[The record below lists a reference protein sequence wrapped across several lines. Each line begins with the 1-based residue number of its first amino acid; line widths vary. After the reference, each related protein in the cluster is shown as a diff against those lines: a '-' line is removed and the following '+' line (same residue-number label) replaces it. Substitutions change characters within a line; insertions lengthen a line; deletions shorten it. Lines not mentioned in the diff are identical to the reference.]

1 MFQGLFQTAYL
12 TLFDPVSAFTQ
23 RAQKA
28 FWWQA
33 AIFVWLAASLL
44 SFSQRGASQLSTG
57 SMALGLLLSWGSLF
71 LIWWLSAMLLHFS
84 AELFGGQG
92 KLSDTMTAT
101 GLALLPLIFTA
112 PLKALPNILGKAGYT
127 LSLLGWMGICFWVV
141 ALTVLGL
148 SAAQKF
154 SLDRSIGSLILG
166 LMLAAGLITL
176 SLVLLGLQLV
186 FWGAQLAA

>member
-1 MFQGLFQTAYL
+1 MFHGLFQTAYL
-12 TLFDPVSAFTQ
+12 TLFDPASAFAM

-33 AIFVWLAASLL
+33 ASFVWLAASLL
-44 SFSQRGASQLSTG
+44 SFSQSGASRLSAG
-57 SMALGLLLSWGSLF
+57 SMALGLVLSWGSLF

-101 GLALLPLIFTA
+101 GLALLPLIFIA

-127 LSLLGWMGICFWVV
+127 LSLLGWMGICFWVL
-141 ALTVLGL
+141 ALTVMGL

-166 LMLAAGLITL
+166 LMLAAALLTL
-176 SLVLLGLQLV
+176 SLVLLGLQLI

>member
-1 MFQGLFQTAYL
+1 MFKGLFQTAYL
-12 TLFDPVSAFTQ
+12 TLFDPVNAFSE
-23 RAQKA
+23 RAKRQ

-33 AIFVWLAASLL
+33 ASLVWLVASLL
-44 SFSQRGASQLSTG
+44 SFSQSGASRLPAGT
-57 SMALGLLLSWGSLF
+57 MALGLALSWGSLF

-101 GLALLPLIFTA
+101 GLALLPLIFIA
-112 PLKALPNILGKAGYT
+112 PLNALPNVLGKIGYT
-127 LSLLGWMGICFWVV
+127 LNLLGWMGICFWVI
-141 ALTVLGL
+141 ALLVLGV
-148 SAAQKF
+148 SAAQQF
-154 SLDRSIGSLILG
+154 SLDRSIGSLILT
-166 LMLAAGLITL
+166 LMLGAALILL